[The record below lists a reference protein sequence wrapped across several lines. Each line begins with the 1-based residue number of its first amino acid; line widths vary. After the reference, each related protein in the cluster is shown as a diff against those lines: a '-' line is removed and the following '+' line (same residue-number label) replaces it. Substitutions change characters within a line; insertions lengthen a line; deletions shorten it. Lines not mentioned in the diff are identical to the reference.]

1 MKYIT
6 SWSGGKDSTA
16 SIILEHIHGLP
27 PSDIVF
33 SEVMFDRERGI
44 SGELPEHIEFIKN
57 KAIPIFESWGHK
69 VEILHASKD
78 YLDLFYHVVTRTLKK
93 DRFGKFV
100 GFPIGRMCSISRD
113 LKLVPIRKYLS
124 YCSVD
129 PVTQYVGIAADEPER
144 LERLKGTDKVSLLA
158 EYGYTEKMAFDL
170 CRDYGLLSPIYEF
183 SSRGGCWFCP
193 NQSCKSF
200 ARLKLAYPELWA
212 ELVKLSHT
220 ENMISRY
227 FRYTDTFADVDRA
240 VNAIIGC
247 WEFEDSQLTLF

>member
-33 SEVMFDRERGI
+33 SEVMFDKDRGI
-44 SGELPEHIEFIKN
+44 SGELPEHIDFIKN

-69 VEILHASKD
+69 VEILHADKD
-78 YLDLFYHVVTRTLKK
+78 YLDLFYHVRTRSRTPEYN
-93 DRFGKFV
+93 GKFS
-100 GFPIGRMCSISRD
+100 GFPLGRSCWINSHVKFEPFS
-113 LKLVPIRKYLS
+113 KYLKH
-124 YCSVD
+124 YLIDDVI
-129 PVTQYVGIAADEPER
+129 QYVGIAADEPER
-144 LERLKGTDKVSLLA
+144 LERLKGTNRVSLLA

-170 CRDYGLLSPIYEF
+170 CRDFGLLSPIYEF

-212 ELVKLSHT
+212 ELDKLSHT
-220 ENMISRY
+220 ENMISRH

-240 VNAIIGC
+240 VDAIIGC
-247 WEFEDSQLTLF
+247 WDFDNSQLTLF